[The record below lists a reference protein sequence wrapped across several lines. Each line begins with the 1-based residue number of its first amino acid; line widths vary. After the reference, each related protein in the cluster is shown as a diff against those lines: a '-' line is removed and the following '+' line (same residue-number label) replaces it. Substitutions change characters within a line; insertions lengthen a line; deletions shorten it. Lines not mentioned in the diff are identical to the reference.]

1 MNTANLPII
10 SKSAGVTANIIVLAA
25 TVTGVYNYAISQL
38 PANVAAILKS
48 AGQVIVVLVVVEAA
62 AAV

>member
-1 MNTANLPII
+1 LNTANLPII